1 MFWPINYVC
10 ILVLSHEMIF
20 TYNKVKIG
28 VNLLAKINSIAVIG
42 LSGEKVEVEVD
53 LSNGLPAFNIVGLPD
68 KAVEESKER
77 VRSAIKNSGCIFP
90 QKRITVNLAP
100 ADLRKE
106 GPSYDLPIAVGILLA
121 SEQIFFDSSKTIFV
135 GELSLNGDIRHT
147 NGILPSV
154 MAAKELNFETIVIP
168 GKNTDESSIIDGIAI
183 LAADNLK
190 GIVQHYRREAI
201 IEPVVYKKFVEDEN
215 QIYEINF
222 SQIVGQEHAK
232 RALEIAAS
240 GGHNI
245 FMSGPPG
252 SGKTLLA
259 KALVSILPPLT
270 YPEALEVTKIY
281 SIVGELHQ
289 KGSLI
294 QIRPYRNPHHTTSD
308 IALIGGG
315 KWPRPGE
322 ISLSHRGVLFLDELP
337 EFPRHVLE
345 VLRQP
350 LEEGFI
356 TISRA
361 NGTLTFPAQF
371 ILVAAQNPC
380 PCGYSTDPEKQCTCN
395 AAQIVRYQKKV
406 SGPLLDR
413 MDLHLEVPRVKYEK
427 LADNSLGEDSEQI
440 RSRVIAAR
448 EKQESRFKGTSTISN
463 SEMTLKQLKL
473 YCVLDD
479 EGKSLLLSASKQLG
493 LSARS
498 YHRILKLART
508 IADLDDSNEIKIGH
522 LAEALQYRPRN

>member
-1 MFWPINYVC
+1 M
-10 ILVLSHEMIF
+10 
-20 TYNKVKIG
+20 
-28 VNLLAKINSIAVIG
+28 LAKINSIAVIG
-42 LSGEKVEVEVD
+42 LGGEKVEVEVD
-53 LSNGLPAFNIVGLPD
+53 LSHGLPAFNIVGLPD

-77 VRSAIKNSGCIFP
+77 VRSAIKNSGCLFP

-106 GPSYDLPIAVGILLA
+106 GPSYDLPIAIGILLA
-121 SEQIFFDSSKTIFV
+121 SEQIFFDSSKIVFV

-154 MAAKELNFETIVIP
+154 MSAKEIGFETVLIP
-168 GKNTDESSIIDGIAI
+168 EKNAEEASIIDNISI
-183 LAADNLK
+183 LGAKNLK
-190 GIVQHYRREAI
+190 EIIQHFRQEKI
-201 IEPVVYKKFVEDEN
+201 IEPILHKEFTESSE
-215 QIYEINF
+215 QIYEIDF
-222 SQIVGQEHAK
+222 SQIIGQEHAK
-232 RALEIAAS
+232 RALEISAS

-245 FMSGPPG
+245 LMNGPPG

-281 SIVGELHQ
+281 SIVGELRQ
-289 KGSLI
+289 KSSLI
-294 QIRPYRNPHHTTSD
+294 QVRPYRNPHHTASD

-322 ISLSHRGVLFLDELP
+322 ISLAHRGVLFLDELP

-380 PCGYSTDPEKQCTCN
+380 PCGYASDPEKQCTCN
-395 AAQIVRYQKKV
+395 AAQIIRYQKKI
-406 SGPLLDR
+406 SGPLIDR
-413 MDLHLEVPRVKYEK
+413 MDIHLEVPRVKYEK
-427 LADNSLGEDSEQI
+427 LTENVHGEKSNNI
-440 RSRVIAAR
+440 RQRVVGARKRQENRFAGTKTIANA
-448 EKQESRFKGTSTISN
+448 
-463 SEMTLKQLKL
+463 EMNLKQLKQFCSL
-473 YCVLDD
+473 NNDC
-479 EGKSLLLSASKQLG
+479 KNLLLSASKQLG

-498 YHRILKLART
+498 YHRILKLSRT
-508 IADLDDSNEIKIGH
+508 IADLADVDEIKLEHI
-522 LAEALQYRPRN
+522 AEALQYRPRN

>member
-1 MFWPINYVC
+1 
-10 ILVLSHEMIF
+10 
-20 TYNKVKIG
+20 
-28 VNLLAKINSIAVIG
+28 LLAKINSIAVIG
-42 LSGEKVEVEVD
+42 LGGEKVEVEVD
-53 LSNGLPAFNIVGLPD
+53 LSHGLPAFNIVGLPD

-77 VRSAIKNSGCIFP
+77 VRSAIKNSGCLFP

-106 GPSYDLPIAVGILLA
+106 GPSYDLPIAIGILLA
-121 SEQIFFDSSKTIFV
+121 SEQIFFDSSKIVFV

-154 MAAKELNFETIVIP
+154 MSAKEIGFETVLIP
-168 GKNTDESSIIDGIAI
+168 EKNAEEASIIDNISI
-183 LAADNLK
+183 LGAKNLK
-190 GIVQHYRREAI
+190 EIIQHFRQEKI
-201 IEPVVYKKFVEDEN
+201 IEPILHKEFTESSE
-215 QIYEINF
+215 QIYEIDF
-222 SQIVGQEHAK
+222 SQIIGQEHAK
-232 RALEIAAS
+232 RALEISAS

-245 FMSGPPG
+245 LMNGPPG

-281 SIVGELHQ
+281 SIVGELRQ
-289 KGSLI
+289 KSSLI
-294 QIRPYRNPHHTTSD
+294 QVRPYRNPHHTASD

-322 ISLSHRGVLFLDELP
+322 ISLAHRGVLFLDELP

-380 PCGYSTDPEKQCTCN
+380 PCGYASDPEKQCTCN
-395 AAQIVRYQKKV
+395 AAQIIRYQKKI
-406 SGPLLDR
+406 SGPLIDR
-413 MDLHLEVPRVKYEK
+413 MDIHLEVPRVKYEK
-427 LADNSLGEDSEQI
+427 LTENVHGEKSNNI
-440 RSRVIAAR
+440 RQRVVGARKRQENRFAGTKTIANA
-448 EKQESRFKGTSTISN
+448 
-463 SEMTLKQLKL
+463 EMNLKQLKQFCSL
-473 YCVLDD
+473 NNDC
-479 EGKSLLLSASKQLG
+479 KNLLLSASKQLG

-498 YHRILKLART
+498 YHRILKLSRT
-508 IADLDDSNEIKIGH
+508 IADLADVDEIKLEHI
-522 LAEALQYRPRN
+522 AEALQYRPRN